1 MRLHKDIFKV
11 TKENKVFLRHL
22 YHHPGFMINEIIK
35 EFSLTYGAL
44 FNHLQE
50 WEANGFIVKERMP
63 PKLGAVKFKY
73 SLSEK
78 AIKELKEIWDMD
90 L

>member
-11 TKENKVFLRHL
+11 TRENKLFLKYL
-22 YHHPGFMINEIIK
+22 YHHPGFIINKVIE
-35 EFSLTYGAL
+35 EFGLTYGAL
-44 FNHLQE
+44 FAHLQT
-50 WEANGFIVKERMP
+50 WEAQGYITKERLP
-63 PKLGAVKFKY
+63 PKLGAVRLKY

-78 AIKELKEIWDMD
+78 AIKELKEIWEME

>member
-1 MRLHKDIFKV
+1 MRLHKDIFKI
-11 TKENKVFLRHL
+11 TKENKIFLKYL
-22 YHHPGFMINEIIK
+22 YLHPRFVISEVIE
-35 EFSLTYGAL
+35 EFELAYNTF

-50 WEANGFIVKERMP
+50 WEAQGYIVKEKMP

-78 AIKELKEIWDMD
+78 AIELLKEIWDME